1 MNNQITISPTLTV
14 KQKEALKLLMS
25 NNGVDEVLYGGAA

>member
-1 MNNQITISPTLTV
+1 MSKEIQISPTLTA